1 MRQLVYRGLNYSDS
15 TVCLVYEFQL
25 EEPLATTAKEKMMVL
40 AKAVTDPDTANTETK
55 FVEDAV
61 QQLLKA
67 RRVLKCSYVYGY
79 YLQETGY
86 KKPIFEFMQVR
97 KMFEKL
103 VKYKGNSKFFTSSSD
118 VD

>member
-1 MRQLVYRGLNYSDS
+1 
-15 TVCLVYEFQL
+15 
-25 EEPLATTAKEKMMVL
+25 MMVL
-40 AKAVTDPDTANTETK
+40 ARAVTDTESANSETK

-79 YLQETGY
+79 YLEETGY

-97 KMFEKL
+97 SYQKQICFPARD
-103 VKYKGNSKFFTSSSD
+103 KFPYL
-118 VD
+118 